1 MEVFQRSMGRWG
13 GMPDVAKGLAGFCV
27 QPGAKMLLLPALRWM
42 FAAIKD
48 FDSYDWRHGLEEV
61 VIDFLHTCW
70 DQESGSIA
78 GAPDL
83 KEAFLGL
90 VAIVV
95 SRGSP
100 AAISLRDRV
109 VASLGG

>member
-1 MEVFQRSMGRWG
+1 MFQRSMERWG
-13 GMPDVAKGLAGFCV
+13 GMPDVARGLAGFCV

-42 FAAIKD
+42 FAAIKG
-48 FDSYDWRHGLEEV
+48 FDSYDWRHGLEGV

-70 DQESGSIA
+70 DKESGRIA
-78 GAPDL
+78 GAPAL

-90 VAIVV
+90 VTIVV